1 MKQQLIFSG
10 LVGIGGFLGS
20 ILRYSL
26 ILGSQYFSFIW
37 PLGTFSANVLGCF
50 AIGLIMAMSA
60 KGNMLSPEFKLA
72 LATGFCGGF
81 TTLSSM
87 MYEISEMMRNH
98 EYAHAVA
105 YLTLTLCFSLAAF
118 YIGLSFFNIFFR

>member
-1 MKQQLIFSG
+1 MSG
-10 LVGIGGFLGS
+10 LVGLGGFFGS

-26 ILGSQYFSFIW
+26 GVFGQRFSVVW
-37 PLGTFSANVLGCF
+37 PLGTFTANVLGCF

-60 KGNMLSPEFKLA
+60 KGDVLSPEMKLA

-87 MYEISEMMRNH
+87 MYETSEMLRSH
-98 EYAHAVA
+98 EYVHAGAYVA
-105 YLTLTLCFSLAAF
+105 LTLVFSLAAF
-118 YIGLSFFNIFFR
+118 YFGLALFRIFFR